1 MMAQQIPIEP
11 IKRSVAKISGEP
23 SKKPKRQVQQER
35 GRAHYVVSGV
45 PLSYEFIGWVW

>member
-1 MMAQQIPIEP
+1 MAQIQIEP

-35 GRAHYVVSGV
+35 SRAHYVANGV
-45 PLSYEFIGWVW
+45 PKSYEAIGRVW